1 MSVDWRE
8 LSVARNE
15 YTDRI
20 IHHKEN
26 GGAVGKRRIAVNTIS
41 LVMTLPFFLFG
52 CAREPY
58 YIRAPDGTERKV
70 VALPRGEEKT
80 RPYTINGQ
88 RYYPLPKAD
97 GFVQYGKAS
106 WYGGKFHGRR
116 TANGEIYDMNQ
127 KTAAH
132 KTLPMGTYVKVLNLS
147 NRKYSVVRINDRGP
161 FVKGRIIDLSRAV
174 AEEIDLIGP
183 GVVDVKIVAL
193 GKEVAKLESGKRQTP
208 LVELADLKTGDFTI
222 QIGAFSDK
230 KNALEVA
237 DRLGRVFDYIH
248 VAVQRNNGDRTLYK
262 VHVSKSKTLSKAAQI
277 EKKLQEMGYTE
288 AFVVRI

>member
-1 MSVDWRE
+1 MRTE
-8 LSVARNE
+8 H
-15 YTDRI
+15 TDKI
-20 IHHKEN
+20 IHSKGN
-26 GGAVGKRRIAVNTIS
+26 GGAVGKRRIAANTFL
-41 LVMTLPFFLFG
+41 LVIAQVFFLFG

-58 YIRAPDGTERKV
+58 YIRGPDGTERRV
-70 VALPRGEEKT
+70 VPLPGGENKT
-80 RPYTINGQ
+80 RPYTINGE

-106 WYGGKFHGRR
+106 WYGTGFHGRR
-116 TANGEIYDMNQ
+116 TANGEIYDMNR

-147 NRKYSVVRINDRGP
+147 NQKQSVVRINDRGP

-183 GVVDVKIVAL
+183 GVVDVKIIAL
-193 GKEVAKLESGKRQTP
+193 GKEVGKLESGKGQTP
-208 LVELADLKTGDFTI
+208 LVELADLKTGAFTI

-230 KNALEVA
+230 NNALEVA
-237 DRLGRVFDYIH
+237 DRLGKVFDYIH
-248 VAVQRNNGDRTLYK
+248 IAVQRGDGDKAMYK
-262 VHVSKSKTLSKAAQI
+262 VHVSKSETLNKAAQV
-277 EKKLQEMGYTE
+277 EKKLREMGFTE

>member
-1 MSVDWRE
+1 
-8 LSVARNE
+8 L
-15 YTDRI
+15 
-20 IHHKEN
+20 
-26 GGAVGKRRIAVNTIS
+26 
-41 LVMTLPFFLFG
+41 LVLILVFFLCG

-58 YIRAPDGTERKV
+58 YIRGPDGTERRV
-70 VALPRGEEKT
+70 VPLSRGEKKT
-80 RPYTINGQ
+80 RPYTINGE

-116 TANGEIYDMNQ
+116 TANGEIYDMNE

-147 NRKYSVVRINDRGP
+147 NRKQSVVRINDRGP

-193 GKEVAKLESGKRQTP
+193 GKEVGELGTGNETTP
-208 LVELADLKTGDFTI
+208 LVELADLKTGAFTI

-230 KNALEVA
+230 NNALEVA
-237 DRLGRVFDYIH
+237 DRLGRLFDYIH
-248 VAVQRNNGDRTLYK
+248 VAVQRVNGNKALYK
-262 VHVSKSKTLSKAAQI
+262 VHVSKSETLSKAGQV
-277 EKKLQEMGYTE
+277 EKRLQEMGFTE

>member
-1 MSVDWRE
+1 
-8 LSVARNE
+8 LSLVRTE
-15 YTDRI
+15 RTDCA
-20 IHHKEN
+20 IHITKN
-26 GGAVGKRRIAVNTIS
+26 GGEVGKRRIAANTFSMAMI
-41 LVMTLPFFLFG
+41 LAFFLFG
-52 CAREPY
+52 CAKEPY
-58 YIRAPDGTERKV
+58 YIRAPDGTERRV
-70 VALPRGEEKT
+70 IALPGGKKET
-80 RPYTINGQ
+80 RPYTINGE

-106 WYGGKFHGRR
+106 WYGGGFHGRR
-116 TANGEIYDMNQ
+116 TANGEIYDMNK

-147 NRKYSVVRINDRGP
+147 NQKQSVVRINDRGP

-183 GVVDVKIVAL
+183 GVADVKIVAL
-193 GKEVAKLESGKRQTP
+193 GKELGKLESSRGQTP
-208 LVELADLKTGDFTI
+208 LVELADLKTGAFTI

-230 KNALEVA
+230 NNALLVA

-248 VAVQRNNGDRTLYK
+248 VAVQRGDGDKAMYK
-262 VHVSKSKTLSKAAQI
+262 VHVSKSETLSKAAQV
-277 EKKLQEMGYTE
+277 EKKLREMGFTE